1 MTETTPE
8 HSDPRQ
14 GLIDELQSLSVT
26 LGSPGGGAP
35 TYADIPVLQDVVE
48 LPRATATAT
57 AAAAVQMNA
66 APAPGADLDAALEF
80 EARSIVDDLMDEL
93 LPLVEAQLRERLE
106 ERMRQL
112 LAAGPGP
119 APAQ

>member
-48 LPRATATAT
+48 LPRATAT

>member
-14 GLIDELQSLSVT
+14 GLIDELQSLSAT
-26 LGSPGGGAP
+26 LGSPGRGAP

-48 LPRATATAT
+48 LPRATA
-57 AAAAVQMNA
+57 AAAGQMNA
-66 APAPGADLDAALEF
+66 APVPGADRDAALEF
-80 EARSIVDDLMDEL
+80 EARSIVDDLMDEF

-106 ERMRQL
+106 ERMRLL
-112 LAAGPGP
+112 LAAGPGS